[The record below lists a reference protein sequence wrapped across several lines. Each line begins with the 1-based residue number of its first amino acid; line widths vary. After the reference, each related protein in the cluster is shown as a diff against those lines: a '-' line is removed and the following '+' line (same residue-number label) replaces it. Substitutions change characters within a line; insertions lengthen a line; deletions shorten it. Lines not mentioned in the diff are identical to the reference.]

1 MNRILYDIKIYSI
14 PFFRSSFPARE
25 STLTFPVY
33 LAAQKMLAIFGYV
46 TPFDGF
52 HNDVLFLIVLID
64 INCWNHYVSLSFE
77 LIFTFNEI
85 MIIDLLLKMFWYA
98 KDCLR
103 EASLLMLALTVQVV
117 YVYAMCF

>member
-1 MNRILYDIKIYSI
+1 MILKSILY
-14 PFFRSSFPARE
+14 PFSGRVFQPENQLLLSRS
-25 STLTFPVY
+25 TQQL
-33 LAAQKMLAIFGYV
+33 KKKLAIFGYV

-52 HNDVLFLIVLID
+52 HNDVLFQIVLID

-85 MIIDLLLKMFWYA
+85 MIIELLLKMFWYA